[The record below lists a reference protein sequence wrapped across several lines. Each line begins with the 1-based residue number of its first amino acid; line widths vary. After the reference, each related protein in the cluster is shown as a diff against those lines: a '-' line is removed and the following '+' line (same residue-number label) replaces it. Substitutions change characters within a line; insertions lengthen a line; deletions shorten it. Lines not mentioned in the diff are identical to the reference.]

1 MLGMSRSSGVAT
13 LELLPRGCCWEM
25 GEGLLGLEALVLM
38 ADMAELAEPFSTEVV
53 RLCRWPS
60 AVMLVVSVLRE
71 GAGGVGVND
80 VKEGAR
86 AVFFLCSLEESLDFT
101 DGVRE
106 VSVLVVVAV
115 SELSPSGKCATVAD
129 LSSST
134 ASGVDDRWGTL
145 WDLCPPRAMSGSSV
159 GSSIATLSSASA
171 ARSFS
176 GSGSAGR
183 VGCGVF
189 LSGCQIPPRNRWSN
203 VSVNGMSS

>member
-1 MLGMSRSSGVAT
+1 MLGMSRSSGVAAV
-13 LELLPRGCCWEM
+13 ELLPRCWEM

-38 ADMAELAEPFSTEVV
+38 ADMAELAEPFSTELV

-60 AVMLVVSVLRE
+60 AVMLVVSVLRD

-86 AVFFLCSLEESLDFT
+86 VAFFLCSLEESLDFT
-101 DGVRE
+101 EGVRE
-106 VSVLVVVAV
+106 VSVLVVVVV
-115 SELSPSGKCATVAD
+115 SELSPRGKCATVAG

-134 ASGVDDRWGTL
+134 VTGGVGGRWETL
-145 WDLCPPRAMSGSSV
+145 WGLCPPRAMSGSSV
-159 GSSIATLSSASA
+159 GSSIAALSSASA

-183 VGCGVF
+183 AGCGVF
-189 LSGCQIPPRNRWSN
+189 LSVCQIPPRNRWSN
-203 VSVNGMSS
+203 VSVNGISS